1 MLRSCH
7 DSWIRQQVSDRLKRK
22 LGFGRRSSWKKPVT
36 PRGHLFFVE
45 IFSHFRMN
53 NHWIIPSTLQQQLN
67 VESPWNC
74 GFIIIRHRL
83 HGLPGNILHLPLLFL
98 VPSNPR
104 SYDNNWNAICKPS
117 VYIFARF
124 QISWTAPEKS
134 NLFLFFL
141 SFDSFSIIGTPPPG
155 HSTHWPWTHVASGWP
170 RKFSPSFF
178 LLF

>member
-22 LGFGRRSSWKKPVT
+22 LGFGRRSSWEKPVT

-67 VESPWNC
+67 GESPWNC

-104 SYDNNWNAICKPS
+104 SYDNNWNGAVSHQCTFSHAFKSVEQPQKNPICFFS
-117 VYIFARF
+117 FFRSI
-124 QISWTAPEKS
+124 
-134 NLFLFFL
+134 LFRLSGHRHQGTLHTGLGLTWRRVGRENFPPLFF
-141 SFDSFSIIGTPPPG
+141 
-155 HSTHWPWTHVASGWP
+155 
-170 RKFSPSFF
+170 
-178 LLF
+178 